1 MRAIAVIMLLLF
13 CAISARLVQVQALA
27 SDWYATKG
35 LRQRLATVPL
45 VAERGSIFDRDGRD
59 LAISVQR
66 ETVWADPSLIAD
78 PVGTAALLSPVV
90 GVDQATLEGRL
101 SQSDKRFV
109 YVARTVDDSVADD
122 VRALDLAGV
131 GFIPE
136 SKRYY
141 PAGDLAAPVLGEVG
155 GEGTGLGGLEYM
167 YEDLLAGKD
176 GEIEVE
182 HDLEGMEIP
191 RTVRRRLPAE
201 RGTDLVLTI
210 DQNLQY
216 QVERVLVDQVT
227 ATSALGGMAVVVDVE
242 TGDILAMASVD
253 GATEDAPPGPADAA
267 SHNRP
272 MTDVFEPGSTNKL
285 ITISA
290 ALDNGVVGP
299 WTEFDVPD
307 WIRVGDATFTDHGGH
322 PLERWSTTDIV
333 RESSNVGTI
342 MISQALGKERLD
354 GALRS
359 FGLGVPTAVDFP
371 GQAAGILLDP
381 DEYYSTGIGA
391 VPIGYGVAV
400 SLLQMVGA
408 YVTIANDGVTQPPR
422 LVAATIEDDGS
433 RRPEAIGTG
442 DPVVRPETAASMTE
456 MLTEVV
462 RGGTGACAAIPGYTV
477 AGKTGTSRKQVEG
490 VAGYSDKYLASFIG
504 FAPAEEP
511 RFAVGVVL
519 DEPVPIY
526 GGRVSAP
533 VFAEIMRSALRLDGV
548 APAQVTDTGSTQW
561 EEAAQ
566 TAEAEASDCRVP
578 HGAALDE
585 VVAARAADAEQGAED
600 GGGGDDSAPSG
611 ADTLAEPT
619 PPTG

>member
-1 MRAIAVIMLLLF
+1 MRVIAVVMLLLF
-13 CAISARLVQVQALA
+13 SAISARLVQVQALA
-27 SDWYATKG
+27 SEWYATKG

-45 VAERGSIFDRDGRD
+45 TAERGSIFDRYGRD
-59 LAISVQR
+59 LAVSVQR
-66 ETVWADPSLIAD
+66 DTVWADPSLVAD

-90 GVDQATLEGRL
+90 GVDQETLVTRL
-101 SQSDKRFV
+101 SQRDKRFV
-109 YVARTVDDSVADD
+109 YIARTVDVGVADA
-122 VRALDLAGV
+122 VRALDVAGV

-155 GEGTGLGGLEYM
+155 GEGSGLGGLEYM
-167 YEDLLAGKD
+167 FEDLLAGKD

-191 RTVRRRLPAE
+191 RTVRRRIAAE
-201 RGTDLVLTI
+201 RGTDLVLTL

-216 QVERVLVDQVT
+216 QVEQVLVDQVT
-227 ATSALGGMAVVVDVE
+227 ATSAQGSTAVVVDVE

-253 GATEDAPPGPADAA
+253 GATEAGPPRPAGAS

-272 MTDVFEPGSTNKL
+272 LTDVYEPGSTNKV
-285 ITISA
+285 ITVSA

-342 MISQALGKERLD
+342 MIAQALGKERLD
-354 GALRS
+354 AALRA
-359 FGLGVPTAVDFP
+359 FGLGEATAVDFP
-371 GQAAGILLDP
+371 GQAEGILLDP
-381 DEYYSTGIGA
+381 DRYYSTGIGA

-400 SLLQMVGA
+400 SLLQMVDV

-422 LVAATIEDDGS
+422 LVAATIEDDGT
-433 RRPEAIGTG
+433 RRPEPIEAGNR
-442 DPVVRPETAASMTE
+442 VVQPETAAAVSQ

-504 FAPAEEP
+504 FAPAEDP
-511 RFAVGVVL
+511 RFAVAVML

-526 GGRVSAP
+526 GGRVAAP
-533 VFAEIMRSALRLDGV
+533 VFAEIMRAALRLEGV
-548 APAQVTDTGSTQW
+548 APAPIVGSGPTQW
-561 EEAAQ
+561 EQAAE
-566 TAEAEASDCRVP
+566 TARVEASDCRIP
-578 HGAALDE
+578 HGSALDE
-585 VVAARAADAEQGAED
+585 VVAARAAEE
-600 GGGGDDSAPSG
+600 GGGGVDASAEA
-611 ADTLAEPT
+611 ADTLTEST
-619 PPTG
+619 SPTG